1 MTTWDRDWAVFDPLM
16 AVHDVCG
23 YNYQIH
29 RAESDHTRVPSR
41 IILQT
46 ESYPKDA
53 FSNWK
58 WVQNNPYI
66 IGDFVW
72 TSIDY
77 LGESSIGR
85 WYYPGDKTGE
95 HWESEFF
102 PWHGA
107 YCGDID
113 LVGWRKPISHYRS
126 MLYNES
132 EKLYMA
138 VREPN
143 PESGTIKLTSWAVWP
158 TWESWT
164 WPGFE
169 GKDIQVEV
177 YSKYPKVRLYLNS
190 KFIGEQPT
198 TEEQQ
203 FKATFTLPYAVG
215 ELRAVGLLDNKE
227 VETTIL
233 QTAGDAAKI
242 RLTPDRTEISADG
255 QDLSF
260 ITIDLTD
267 AKGRLQPNAANRLHF
282 KIEGPGT
289 IAGVGNADMQDTDS
303 YFGNSRKAW
312 KGKALVVIRSTQK
325 AGDIKITVSSEG
337 LPETSVAIKSKK

>member
-1 MTTWDRDWAVFDPLM
+1 
-16 AVHDVCG
+16 
-23 YNYQIH
+23 
-29 RAESDHTRVPSR
+29 
-41 IILQT
+41 
-46 ESYPKDA
+46 
-53 FSNWK
+53 
-58 WVQNNPYI
+58 
-66 IGDFVW
+66 
-72 TSIDY
+72 
-77 LGESSIGR
+77 
-85 WYYPGDKTGE
+85 
-95 HWESEFF
+95 
-102 PWHGA
+102 
-107 YCGDID
+107 
-113 LVGWRKPISHYRS
+113 
-126 MLYNES
+126 
-132 EKLYMA
+132 
-138 VREPN
+138 
-143 PESGTIKLTSWAVWP
+143 
-158 TWESWT
+158 
-164 WPGFE
+164 
-169 GKDIQVEV
+169 
-177 YSKYPKVRLYLNS
+177 
-190 KFIGEQPT
+190 
-198 TEEQQ
+198 
-203 FKATFTLPYAVG
+203 
-215 ELRAVGLLDNKE
+215 LDNKE